1 MCAGLV
7 SACNNDDP
15 VTATPK
21 VEIKEGT
28 PSETALTFTIT
39 PADAQAVAYVVAKK
53 GEPVPEAAGILQTGT
68 EGRADAAREYTV
80 AGLEAETVY
89 VIAAAA
95 VNGNVYSA
103 VVTAEMTTLAASA
116 PERPAVE
123 LEAGEATVSALTF
136 TIIPTYA
143 KEVAYVVVKKGES
156 IPEAAA
162 ILETG
167 AKGRPDAAEEY
178 TADGLEAETAY
189 VIAAA
194 AVSGEVYSDVA
205 VVEMTTVGIPAVT
218 VTAGKVSPSSL
229 SFTVAP
235 SAGVEKAAY
244 VCVEHGR
251 PMPSTAQELFEN
263 GTPIE
268 DMTSPVE
275 VEGLEV
281 ETTYVIGVAV
291 AAAGDYSD
299 VQTIEMTTGYDEVIK
314 ATRIS
319 VAAYFGDDAHPGKQ
333 TGQFVLG
340 LDNIPW
346 DAQGY
351 ASGAGVKHRF
361 CFYSDIA
368 ASPFVAMPA
377 DGAYELDI
385 SDSGDKWTIGNNDY
399 TWWAETDETGRQSGG
414 GSYAEAQML
423 LTRSG
428 DTYDVV
434 MTGTTDLGA
443 TFKITYTGLVTFK
456 NLSSGNRN
464 LDATCAETVYY
475 GLTASN
481 PDTDKWTVVL
491 HDKEQNPQASLYL
504 EFYSTVSADMLNPFI
519 PNGTYAANDGTT
531 TTAGTFIP
539 GGNGGTRLTVMEN
552 GVLKTYYCTG
562 GEFTVA
568 RLGDNY
574 TVACNFTTSE
584 ETTVTATFAGIL
596 DIRNK
601 IECLNISPDR
611 LYEGTGYYLK
621 GGNAGVHNYYF
632 RLADCE
638 LDWHPNPVN
647 GGTGNLLLIDL
658 YSDVE
663 PDLDNILIPEGTYT
677 LSKDY
682 ASGACS
688 QRWTFVWHWIES
700 GAMYSIRLVSG
711 TVKVSRT
718 GTVYTVEFDAVGDSN
733 AAENFRLTARYTG
746 EIPMHNGW
754 NMDGGTSAKM
764 LYSESAAYPVKPSRS
779 ALSGRSLG
787 PQPTAGD
794 SERMRFD
801 RLVR

>member
-7 SACNNDDP
+7 SACNDDDP

-39 PADAQAVAYVVAKK
+39 PADAQAVAYVVARKD
-53 GEPVPEAAGILQTGT
+53 EAVPEAAAILETGT
-68 EGRADAAREYTV
+68 KGRADAAGEYT
-80 AGLEAETVY
+80 ADGLDPETAY

-103 VVTAEMTTLAASA
+103 VVTVEMTTLPASVT
-116 PERPAVE
+116 ERPAVE

-136 TIIPTYA
+136 TITPA
-143 KEVAYVVVKKGES
+143 GAQEVAYVVARKGEAV
-156 IPEAAA
+156 PEAAA
-162 ILETG
+162 ILE
-167 AKGRPDAAEEY
+167 KGTKGQADAAGEY
-178 TADGLEAETAY
+178 TVDGLEAETVY

-194 AVSGEVYSDVA
+194 AASGGVYSDVA
-205 VVEMTTVGIPAVT
+205 AVEMTTVGIPVVT
-218 VTAGKVSPSSL
+218 VTAGRVSPSSL

-251 PMPSTAQELFEN
+251 PMPSTAQELFER
-263 GTPIE
+263 GTAIE
-268 DMTSPVE
+268 DMASPVV

-291 AAAGDYSD
+291 AVAEDYSD
-299 VQTIEMTTGYDEVIK
+299 VQTVEMTTGYDEVIK

-333 TGQFVLG
+333 TGRFVLG

-346 DAQGY
+346 DAQGC
-351 ASGAGVKHRF
+351 ASGAGVKHQF

-385 SDSGDKWTIGNNDY
+385 PDSGDKWTIGNNDY
-399 TWWAETDETGRQSGG
+399 TWWSETDGDGRQSGC
-414 GSYAEAQML
+414 GSYSEAEML

-443 TFKITYTGLVTFK
+443 TFKITYTGSVTFK
-456 NLSSGNRN
+456 NLSAGNRN
-464 LDATCAETVYY
+464 LDAAYAETVYY
-475 GLTASN
+475 GPTASN
-481 PDTDKWTVVL
+481 HDADKWTVVL
-491 HDKEQNPQASLYL
+491 HDGSQNPQASLYL
-504 EFYSTVSADMLNPFI
+504 EFYSTVSADLLNPVI
-519 PNGTYAANDGTT
+519 PSGTYTAGNGT
-531 TTAGTFIP
+531 TAVGGTFIP

-552 GVLKTYYCTG
+552 GSPKTYYCTG

-584 ETTVTATFAGIL
+584 ETTVTATFAGIF

-621 GGNAGVHNYYF
+621 DGNAGVHNYYF

-638 LDWHPNPVN
+638 LDWHPKPVN

-688 QRWTFVWHWIES
+688 QRWTLVWHWIES
-700 GAMYSIRLVSG
+700 GAMYSMRLVSG

-718 GTVYTVEFDAVGDSN
+718 GTVYTVELDAVADSGMT
-733 AAENFRLTARYTG
+733 ENFRLTASYTG
-746 EIPMHNGW
+746 EIPMHDGW

-764 LYSESAAYPVKPSRS
+764 LYSESAAYPVKPSRAS
-779 ALSGRSLG
+779 LSGQNPGS
-787 PQPTAGD
+787 QPSAGA
-794 SERMRFD
+794 SGRLRFD